1 MAVEITEAV
10 KKHHVWETDSEHGC
24 IILYIS
30 MFRRRIASDEDCE
43 LNNDII
49 NLIAKLTDLGSR

>member
-1 MAVEITEAV
+1 MAVEITETV
-10 KKHHVWETDSEHGC
+10 KKHHVWEIDSEHGF

-43 LNNDII
+43 LNNII